1 MSNSH
6 DRRRLDQLRSDLHR
20 VLEPVLQGSGFA
32 LPRRG
37 PGRDANGARQRAAGA
52 AGDLRGVRGS
62 QGVRAPVPGDER
74 RIRALAK
81 EIKRLITEDSRRGIG
96 V

>member
-1 MSNSH
+1 MSNRH
-6 DRRRLDQLRSDLHR
+6 DRRRLDQLRADLHR
-20 VLEPVLQGSGFA
+20 VLEPVLRGTDFV
-32 LPRRG
+32 LPRSG
-37 PGRDANGARQRAAGA
+37 SGRDATAARRRASGV
-52 AGDLRGVRGS
+52 AGDLSRVPGS
-62 QGVRAPVPGDER
+62 PGDER